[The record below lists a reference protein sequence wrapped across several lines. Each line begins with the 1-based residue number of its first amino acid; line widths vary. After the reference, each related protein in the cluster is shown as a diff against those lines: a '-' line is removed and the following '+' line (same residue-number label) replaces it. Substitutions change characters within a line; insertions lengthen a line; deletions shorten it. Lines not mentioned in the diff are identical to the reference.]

1 MEVCQSLK
9 EGECSFRMLTQ
20 GPTFGGFLLQ
30 HPCGAEA
37 VVQCCWWKQRPSTR
51 ELLASA
57 VLWVPG
63 AAEVAGWQLMKPLG

>member
-9 EGECSFRMLTQ
+9 EGERSFRMLTQ

-30 HPCGAEA
+30 HLCGAEA
-37 VVQCCWWKQRPSTR
+37 VTLCRWWKWRPSTR
-51 ELLASA
+51 EPSASA